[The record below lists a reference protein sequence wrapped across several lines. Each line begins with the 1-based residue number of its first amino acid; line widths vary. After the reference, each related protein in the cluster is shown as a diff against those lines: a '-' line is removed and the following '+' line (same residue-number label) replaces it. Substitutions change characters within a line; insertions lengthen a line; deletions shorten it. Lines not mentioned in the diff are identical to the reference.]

1 MNKNKSGSKNNTA
14 VKFYKKEIYKGK
26 RKMNEYTKR
35 FIEKNIV
42 EILLSIPK
50 TVLFNFKVLPVKSA
64 IKMPFVV
71 SYHVRLGGVTRD
83 NFIVEKKNLSTA
95 SMRIG
100 FGDSANGRRESK
112 KSLIQIANGGKI
124 ILKGTIGL
132 SQGVVLL
139 VNNASLVFGDHFRC
153 NYSSTIDCTDEDIVF
168 GNDVVLGWN
177 VTVKNNDGHTVTQ
190 KGQRKKKAAPV
201 YIGNH
206 VWLCAY
212 STVLKG
218 VNVGDHCVVAYGSLL
233 TKADSENHTLYAGMP
248 AKPVRKEINWME

>member
-1 MNKNKSGSKNNTA
+1 
-14 VKFYKKEIYKGK
+14 
-26 RKMNEYTKR
+26 MNEYTKH
-35 FIEKNIV
+35 FIRENIV

-50 TVLFNFKVLPVKSA
+50 TVIFNFKILPVKSA
-64 IKMPFVV
+64 IKMPFIV
-71 SYHVRLGGVTRD
+71 SYNVKLGGVTRD

-112 KSLIQIANGGKI
+112 KSLIRIINGGKI
-124 ILKGTIGL
+124 ILKGTVGL

-139 VNNASLVFGDHFRC
+139 VNNSSLVLGDYFRC
-153 NYSSTIDCTDEDIVF
+153 NYSTTLDCTDENIVF

-177 VTVKNNDGHTVTQ
+177 VTVKNNDGHTIIQ
-190 KGQRKKKAAPV
+190 NGRQKKKADSV

-206 VWLCAY
+206 VWLCSY

-218 VNVGDHCVVAYGSLL
+218 VNVGNHCVVGYGSLL
-233 TKADSENHTLYAGMP
+233 TKAEPENHVLYAGVP
-248 AKPVRKEINWME
+248 AKPMRKEINWIE